1 MRQPH
6 ICAGAIVL
14 AAASGLAGCASWSN
28 PTVPAADV
36 APAQYLGMTCQQ
48 LKNEKRR
55 IATRQTDLAPSL
67 VPVEDEQKREQ
78 ELAQLSGAVKTID
91 KVSVDKKC
99 G

>member
-1 MRQPH
+1 M
-6 ICAGAIVL
+6 
-14 AAASGLAGCASWSN
+14 
-28 PTVPAADV
+28 PAADV

-78 ELAQLSGAVKTID
+78 ELSQLSGEVKAIE
-91 KVSVDKKC
+91 KILVDNKC
-99 G
+99 R

>member
-1 MRQPH
+1 
-6 ICAGAIVL
+6 
-14 AAASGLAGCASWSN
+14 
-28 PTVPAADV
+28 
-36 APAQYLGMTCQQ
+36 MTCQQ

>member
-1 MRQPH
+1 M
-6 ICAGAIVL
+6 
-14 AAASGLAGCASWSN
+14 
-28 PTVPAADV
+28 PAADV

-55 IATRQTDLAPSL
+55 IATRQKDLAPSL

>member
-1 MRQPH
+1 
-6 ICAGAIVL
+6 
-14 AAASGLAGCASWSN
+14 
-28 PTVPAADV
+28 VPAADV
-36 APAQYLGMTCQQ
+36 APAPYLGMTCQQ

>member
-1 MRQPH
+1 
-6 ICAGAIVL
+6 
-14 AAASGLAGCASWSN
+14 
-28 PTVPAADV
+28 VPAADV

>member
-1 MRQPH
+1 M
-6 ICAGAIVL
+6 
-14 AAASGLAGCASWSN
+14 
-28 PTVPAADV
+28 PAADV

>member
-1 MRQPH
+1 M
-6 ICAGAIVL
+6 
-14 AAASGLAGCASWSN
+14 
-28 PTVPAADV
+28 PAADV
-36 APAQYLGMTCQQ
+36 APAPYLGMTCRQ